1 MNDVFKDMLDMCV
14 VVYLDDILIYSENL
28 DEHTEHMHKV
38 LQRLHANSLF
48 AKIEKCEFNVD
59 TTNFLGFVI
68 TPDGIKMDE
77 SKVQVIQDW
86 PTPRKVKDVQ
96 SFLGFTNF
104 YRRFIAN
111 YSDMSVPLNRL
122 TCKGVKWVW
131 SPTCQE
137 AFKLLKDAFLSAPV
151 LHHFDPSLPPIVET
165 DASDYA
171 VTGIFSLQAD
181 DSDIHP
187 IAFYS

>member
-1 MNDVFKDMLDMCV
+1 M
-14 VVYLDDILIYSENL
+14 
-28 DEHTEHMHKV
+28 
-38 LQRLHANSLF
+38 
-48 AKIEKCEFNVD
+48 KIEKCEFDVD
-59 TTNFLGFVI
+59 TTDFLGFVI

-131 SPTCQE
+131 SPACQE

-151 LHHFDPSLPPIVET
+151 LHHFNPSLPPIVET

-171 VTGIFSLQAD
+171 VAGIFSLRAD
-181 DSDIHP
+181 NSNIHP
-187 IAFYS
+187 VAFYS